1 LKKGNEFWYM
11 QSPGIRDFGVRR
23 YSSED
28 RVNSDLDQLAVEE
41 PLEIMLCFR
50 RRSML
55 VHKPISITM
64 RTPGQDQELA
74 IGFLYTEGILHRR
87 SDIEVIERG
96 SDSSVSVT
104 VAGDLDLSR
113 LDRHFYTSSSC
124 GICGKTSLQALR
136 MNREIHLD
144 PSRPKHSVEFLLQT
158 PSLVREKQ
166 SIFEHT
172 GGLHGAALFDQEQNL
187 VRICEDIGRHN
198 AVDKLV
204 GAELLSGRSDFSD
217 LLLFVS
223 GRAGFEL
230 VQKSIMTGIPFMVA
244 VGAPSSL
251 SVELARQ
258 WALHRVFRSNSLGS
272 TARLWLDFCASGDLI
287 CTLDRSVCCKR
298 RLQPLPFFNEVNPK
312 RQRLE
317 PSLTIGFMRLLIL
330 LFSTALPLLSF
341 ADDVPLESLPQAV
354 RETIDTEKGDGVVRS
369 ADSYGWGNVTIF
381 RVEIDVDGIPDLEL
395 QIAGNGKLIRIDRL
409 RDEKDDNEKDDGV
422 SE

>member
-1 LKKGNEFWYM
+1 M

-64 RTPGQDQELA
+64 RTPGQDEELA

-87 SDIEVIERG
+87 SDIEAIGRG
-96 SDSSVSVT
+96 PDSSISVT

-113 LDRHFYTSSSC
+113 LERHFYTSSSC
-124 GICGKTSLQALR
+124 GVCGKTSLQALR

-158 PSLVREKQ
+158 PFLVREKQ

-204 GAELLSGRSDFSD
+204 GSELLSGRSDFSD
-217 LLLFVS
+217 LLLVVS

-230 VQKSIMTGIPFMVA
+230 VQKSIMTGIPFMAA

-251 SVELARQ
+251 SVELAREY
-258 WALHRVFRSNSLGS
+258 GS
-272 TARLWLDFCASGDLI
+272 TL
-287 CTLDRSVCCKR
+287 
-298 RLQPLPFFNEVNPK
+298 
-312 RQRLE
+312 
-317 PSLTIGFMRLLIL
+317 IGF
-330 LFSTALPLLSF
+330 
-341 ADDVPLESLPQAV
+341 
-354 RETIDTEKGDGVVRS
+354 
-369 ADSYGWGNVTIF
+369 
-381 RVEIDVDGIPDLEL
+381 
-395 QIAGNGKLIRIDRL
+395 L
-409 RDEKDDNEKDDGV
+409 RDRRFNLYAGSDRV
-422 SE
+422 L

>member
-1 LKKGNEFWYM
+1 M
-11 QSPGIRDFGVRR
+11 QSPGIRDFGIRR

-28 RVNSDLDQLAVEE
+28 RDDSDLDQLVVEE
-41 PLEIMLCFR
+41 PLEIILCFR

-55 VHKPISITM
+55 VRKPISITM

-87 SDIEVIERG
+87 SDILAIEQG
-96 SDSSVSVT
+96 TDSSISVT

-113 LDRHFYTSSSC
+113 LERHFYTSSSC
-124 GICGKTSLQALR
+124 GVCGKTSLQALR

-144 PSRPKHSVEFLLQT
+144 RSRPKHSVEFLLQT
-158 PSLVREKQ
+158 PALARERQ

-172 GGLHGAALFDQEQNL
+172 GGLHGAALFDSQQNL

-204 GAELLSGRSDFSD
+204 GAELLAGRSDFSD

-251 SVELARQ
+251 SVELAREY
-258 WALHRVFRSNSLGS
+258 GS
-272 TARLWLDFCASGDLI
+272 TLVGFLRERRFNLYAGR
-287 CTLDRSVCCKR
+287 DR
-298 RLQPLPFFNEVNPK
+298 
-312 RQRLE
+312 
-317 PSLTIGFMRLLIL
+317 
-330 LFSTALPLLSF
+330 
-341 ADDVPLESLPQAV
+341 
-354 RETIDTEKGDGVVRS
+354 
-369 ADSYGWGNVTIF
+369 VT
-381 RVEIDVDGIPDLEL
+381 
-395 QIAGNGKLIRIDRL
+395 
-409 RDEKDDNEKDDGV
+409 
-422 SE
+422 